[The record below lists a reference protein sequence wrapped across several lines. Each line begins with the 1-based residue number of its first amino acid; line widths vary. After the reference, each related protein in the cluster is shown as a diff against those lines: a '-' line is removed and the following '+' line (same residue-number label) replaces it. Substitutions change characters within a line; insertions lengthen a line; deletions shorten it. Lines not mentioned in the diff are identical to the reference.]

1 MSEFDTTSSFM
12 FPLYADNKLD
22 AIEPIAD
29 FISKKMISMKYTLK
43 TSSDVEEKI
52 DTISNVVM
60 CQAAISLLHL
70 AYTSGNPSFIEEA
83 KNIFRGL

>member
-1 MSEFDTTSSFM
+1 MNEFETTSSYI

-22 AIEPIAD
+22 AIESIAD

-52 DTISNVVM
+52 DAISDLVM
-60 CQAAISLLHL
+60 CEAAISLLHL
-70 AYTSGNPSFIEEA
+70 AYTTGNLSFVENSKEII
-83 KNIFRGL
+83 KS